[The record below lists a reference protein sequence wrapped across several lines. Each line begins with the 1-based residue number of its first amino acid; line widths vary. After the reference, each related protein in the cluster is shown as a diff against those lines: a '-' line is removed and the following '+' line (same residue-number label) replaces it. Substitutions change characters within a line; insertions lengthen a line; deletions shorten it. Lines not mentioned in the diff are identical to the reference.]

1 MRYETVTKLSYSVM
15 KKLYSLCLLCCL
27 VGILQAQTKI
37 RYYYDASGNRIKRE
51 IVLSRVQNRALADPE
66 DEKPLSEKFA
76 GQTVRFYPNPT
87 KGQITIA
94 ISGNTEELSGDVKI
108 FTMNGKCIATRK
120 IVSSKV
126 YFDLSNQPAGNY
138 ILKMTLNGKSATW
151 KIIKE

>member
-1 MRYETVTKLSYSVM
+1 M
-15 KKLYSLCLLCCL
+15 KKLYSLCLLCFL

>member
-1 MRYETVTKLSYSVM
+1 M
-15 KKLYSLCLLCCL
+15 KKLYSLCLVCCFA
-27 VGILQAQTKI
+27 GILQAQTKI
-37 RYYYDASGNRIKRE
+37 RYSYDASGNRVKRE

-66 DEKPLSEKFA
+66 NEKPLSEKFA

-94 ISGNTEELSGDVKI
+94 ISGNTENLSGDMKI

-126 YFDLSNQPAGNY
+126 SFDLSDQPAGNY
-138 ILKMTLNGKSATW
+138 ILKMTLSGKSATW

>member
-1 MRYETVTKLSYSVM
+1 M
-15 KKLYSLCLLCCL
+15 
-27 VGILQAQTKI
+27 QAQTKI
-37 RYYYDASGNRIKRE
+37 RYSYDVSGNRVRRE

-126 YFDLSNQPAGNY
+126 SFDLSDQPAGNY
-138 ILKMTLNGKSATW
+138 ILKMTLNGKSAT
-151 KIIKE
+151 